1 MFSPNI
7 VHSLHKDT
15 RSSMNCD
22 GTRIKSTKLQFEPDI
37 SLDCSDTS
45 ISSEDS
51 SVATPVAEYN
61 DTITTDKVC
70 KNLSPK
76 RQNSLSKIKKQIF
89 SERRIQRQPNAS
101 PVAFEELEDSCF
113 MENVLDALMEKGA
126 NKAARGN
133 FRGAVNSL
141 NDALTVQRNY
151 FDREEKVVKTG
162 LILNKIGIAL
172 SLSGIDYECMAIN
185 SFEKSLEIIQ
195 ESKLGP
201 GDENAADAAN
211 NMWILLHNV
220 RDRCLEGN
228 DQYQCYRGL

>member
-7 VHSLHKDT
+7 FHSLHKET
-15 RSSMNCD
+15 GTSINCD
-22 GTRIKSTKLQFEPDI
+22 GTRIKTTKLQFEPDI

-51 SVATPVAEYN
+51 SIATPVVEYN

-76 RQNSLSKIKKQIF
+76 RQNSLSKIKKQLF
-89 SERRIQRQPNAS
+89 SERRLQRQPNAS

-113 MENVLDALMEKGA
+113 MENVLDALMEKGV

-133 FRGAVNSL
+133 FRGAVNAF

-162 LILNKIGIAL
+162 IILNKIGIAL
-172 SLSGIDYECMAIN
+172 SRSGVDYECMAIN

-201 GDENAADAAN
+201 GDQNAADAAH

-228 DQYQCYRGL
+228 DQHQCYRGL